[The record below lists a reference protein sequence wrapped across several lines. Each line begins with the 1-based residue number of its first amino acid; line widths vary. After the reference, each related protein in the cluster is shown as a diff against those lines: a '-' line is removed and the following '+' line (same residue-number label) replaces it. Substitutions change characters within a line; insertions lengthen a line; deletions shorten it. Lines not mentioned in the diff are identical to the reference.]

1 VEVTLQ
7 AQPRP
12 GSGKGVSR
20 KLRAAG
26 KVPGVLYG
34 RGVDPVPL
42 AVDRLALGRVFKT
55 DAGRNVLIDLE
66 IEGDSHL
73 TMARELQR
81 DPVKG
86 AILHVDFLKIARDV
100 AIEVDVP
107 IHIEGD
113 SPGVK
118 EGGVVEHHL
127 WTVRVSCL
135 PTSVP
140 DRIVADISRMV
151 IGDMLRVSDLVVD
164 EGVTILTE
172 PAEAVLGVVVP
183 QILKLE
189 EEVPAEAALAEG
201 EEGAVAAEG
210 EEGAAAPAAEGE
222 AGEAK
227 PKEEE
232 G

>member
-7 AQPRP
+7 AEARP
-12 GSGKGVSR
+12 GSGKGVAR
-20 KLRAAG
+20 KLRTAG

-34 RGVDPVPL
+34 RGVTPIPL

-55 DAGRNVLIDLE
+55 DAGRNVLIDLQVNGE
-66 IEGDSHL
+66 NHL
-73 TMARELQR
+73 TLARELQR
-81 DPVKG
+81 DPVRG

-100 AIEVDVP
+100 VIEVDVP

-118 EGGVVEHHL
+118 EGGVIEHHI
-127 WTVRVSCL
+127 WSVHVSCL
-135 PTSVP
+135 PTNVP
-140 DRIVADISRMV
+140 DRMIADVSGMV
-151 IGDMLRVSDLVVD
+151 IGDMLRVGDLAVPD
-164 EGVTILTE
+164 GVTILTE
-172 PAEAVLGVVVP
+172 PNEAVLGVVVP
-183 QILKLE
+183 QILKVE

-201 EEGAVAAEG
+201 EEAAAAEG
-210 EEGAAAPAAEGE
+210 EEGAPAAE

>member
-1 VEVTLQ
+1 MEVTLQ
-7 AQPRP
+7 AEARP
-12 GSGKGVSR
+12 GSGKGVAR
-20 KLRAAG
+20 KLRTAG

-34 RGVDPVPL
+34 RGVTPIPL

-55 DAGRNVLIDLE
+55 DAGRNVLIDLQVNGE
-66 IEGDSHL
+66 NHL
-73 TMARELQR
+73 TLARELQR
-81 DPVKG
+81 DPVRG

-100 AIEVDVP
+100 VIEVDVP

-118 EGGVVEHHL
+118 EGGVIEHHI
-127 WTVRVSCL
+127 WSVHVSCL
-135 PTSVP
+135 PTNVP
-140 DRIVADISRMV
+140 DRMIADVSGMV
-151 IGDMLRVSDLVVD
+151 IGDMLRVGDLAVPD
-164 EGVTILTE
+164 GVTILTE
-172 PAEAVLGVVVP
+172 PNEAVLGVVVP
-183 QILKLE
+183 QILKVE

-201 EEGAVAAEG
+201 EEAAAAEG
-210 EEGAAAPAAEGE
+210 EEGAPAAE